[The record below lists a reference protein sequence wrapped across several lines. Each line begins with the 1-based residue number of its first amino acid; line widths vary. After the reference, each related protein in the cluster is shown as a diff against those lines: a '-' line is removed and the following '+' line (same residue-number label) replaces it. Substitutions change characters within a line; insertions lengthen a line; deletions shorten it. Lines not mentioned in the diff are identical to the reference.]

1 MKKKIILFAVLFA
14 IVILLGSLK
23 KDNRYELTENKISKS
38 LKSVEILEIET
49 IPFDTEEIEDIT
61 LKKGERTV
69 IRNGEDGKSEILYKV
84 VFFDNKEEE
93 RIPISEKIIKNPVD
107 EIIHVNSL

>member
-61 LKKGERTV
+61 LKKRGTYSNQKR
-69 IRNGEDGKSEILYKV
+69 
-84 VFFDNKEEE
+84 
-93 RIPISEKIIKNPVD
+93 
-107 EIIHVNSL
+107 